1 MREKMIKSANGSC
14 VDPQPKKPNVIGKLL
29 IFLIKKTSN
38 YFWGIAD
45 ILSNKFDKFA
55 EIYEKSIESEY
66 KMEYEA
72 FGISQDKKV
81 LHIGCG
87 AYPMTDITLAKL
99 SGIDV
104 TGIDKNPK
112 AVKLAEEFIHKYKL
126 DNKIKIEH
134 GDGANYPTNKFDV
147 IIISSCSHPKVKIL
161 HHIFKHAKKHS
172 IIIVRELD
180 IAKDAILECIDSH
193 KDIILEKRIH
203 HPAPIFLPT
212 GWDAFLLIKR

>member
-1 MREKMIKSANGSC
+1 MKKMVKSANDSC
-14 VDPQPKKPNVIGKLL
+14 VNLQPKKPDAIVRLL
-29 IFLIKKTSN
+29 IFLTNRTSN

-55 EIYEKSIESEY
+55 EIYEKSIGSEY
-66 KMEYEA
+66 KREYET
-72 FGISQDKKV
+72 FGLSQDKKV

-87 AYPMTDITLAKL
+87 AYPMTEITLAKL
-99 SGIDV
+99 FGIEV

-126 DNKIKIEH
+126 DDKINIEH
-134 GDGANYPTNKFDV
+134 GNGVNYPANKFDV
-147 IIISSCSHPKVKIL
+147 IIISSCSYPKVKIL
-161 HHIFKHAKKHS
+161 HHIFKSAKKHS

-180 IAKDAILECIDSH
+180 IATDDILECIDSH

-203 HPAPIFLPT
+203 HPAPILLLT
-212 GWDAFLLIKR
+212 GWDAFFLIKK